1 MNGWLV
7 ALSRAKEVVEVS
19 LRRRRPGLGTLVIA
33 AAPGCFALELCISA
47 FGQVPQTLN
56 GPPVQVQPY
65 VPEPGVPLLTI
76 NPGTVNPFS
85 GVDGSGA
92 GDQTDGGA
100 SGSGD
105 GTGARGG
112 TSADATGGDYSS
124 SGSAVGNSAAL
135 GTMLAQP
142 WGAAAVE
149 NAQALGVNPSALA
162 ATCVLESGCQNVGGS
177 GSITGAFQ
185 MTSATYTEMI
195 NSAVADNP
203 ALASQIVP
211 GIAGQSDPATQSI
224 AAAEYLKQ
232 GAQSLENAGVADP
245 TVLDTRGY
253 YNFGPKYGVAVAT
266 APDSAPMSQV
276 LAGAPGSVLT
286 NNGIKPGETVGQWRA
301 SVAGKIGN
309 AASQS
314 VLT

>member
-1 MNGWLV
+1 MKWWLV
-7 ALSRAKEVVEVS
+7 ARFRGRKGGEGFFRGRGPELAA
-19 LRRRRPGLGTLVIA
+19 LVTC
-33 AAPGCFALELCISA
+33 AAPGCFALELCGSA

-124 SGSAVGNSAAL
+124 SGTAVGNSAAL

-162 ATCVLESGCQNVGGS
+162 
-177 GSITGAFQ
+177 
-185 MTSATYTEMI
+185 
-195 NSAVADNP
+195 
-203 ALASQIVP
+203 
-211 GIAGQSDPATQSI
+211 
-224 AAAEYLKQ
+224 
-232 GAQSLENAGVADP
+232 
-245 TVLDTRGY
+245 
-253 YNFGPKYGVAVAT
+253 
-266 APDSAPMSQV
+266 
-276 LAGAPGSVLT
+276 
-286 NNGIKPGETVGQWRA
+286 
-301 SVAGKIGN
+301 
-309 AASQS
+309 
-314 VLT
+314 